1 MAYSYLFQPL
11 TLRGLEFKNRAFVA
25 PMCQYSA
32 ADDGIPTDWH
42 LMHLGSFA
50 TGGFGL
56 IIAEASG
63 VVPEGRISPGDL
75 GLWND
80 DQAREFAHIAD
91 FVHTHGQ
98 GAKFGIQLAHAGRK
112 ASTYHA
118 LPGYPEGSLSPEDG
132 AWTTL
137 APTDEPFGPFDA
149 PRAMTESEILET
161 AQAFAD
167 AARRAVDA
175 GVDTVQ
181 IHAAHGYL
189 LHEFLQK
196 DVNTRDDRW
205 GGADLENRMRFPL
218 EVVRRVREAIPDD
231 MPLMLRVSAVD
242 WKEEAGTEAAREA
255 NDADLADITEFVRQA
270 AAAGV
275 DMVDVS
281 SGGNLPQPQV
291 RPVPG
296 YQTEFAAHIRR
307 ETGLPTSAVG
317 IITDAVQAEHVIAT
331 GQADAVSLAREALRD
346 PRWALRAAQE
356 LRQDI
361 EWPDQFYRA
370 KR

>member
-1 MAYSYLFQPL
+1 M
-11 TLRGLEFKNRAFVA
+11 TLRGLELKNRAFIA

-42 LMHLGSFA
+42 LMNLGSFA
-50 TGGFGL
+50 TGGFSL
-56 IIAEASG
+56 ITAEASG
-63 VVPEGRISPGDL
+63 VTPEARISPGDL
-75 GLWND
+75 GLWNE
-80 DQAREFAHIAD
+80 DQAQQFARIAD
-91 FVHTHGQ
+91 FVHEHGN

-118 LPGYPEGSLSPEDG
+118 LPGFPEGSLSAEDG

-137 APTDEPFGPFDA
+137 APTDEPFGSFDV
-149 PRAMTESEILET
+149 PKAMTEEDILDT

-175 GVDTVQ
+175 GVDTLQ

-196 DVNTRDDRW
+196 DVNTRTDQW
-205 GGADLENRMRFPL
+205 GGESLENRMRFPL
-218 EVVRRVREAIPDD
+218 EVVRQVRDVIPED

-242 WKEEAGTEAAREA
+242 WKEEAGTDAARRS

-270 AAAGV
+270 GALGV

-281 SGGNLPQPQV
+281 TGGNLPHPHV

-296 YQTEFAAHIRR
+296 YQTEFAAHIRK
-307 ETGLPTSAVG
+307 ETGIATSAVG
-317 IITDAVQAEHVIAT
+317 IITDPVQAEHIIAS
-331 GQADAVSLAREALRD
+331 GQADGVSLAREAQRN

-361 EWPDQFYRA
+361 EWPGQLARA